1 MVNDDDDTGMGRRWL
16 SVSNNADFT
25 SKNNTGIW
33 WVTINKFRRKK
44 TLHQHTL
51 KKIDLTEWK

>member
-33 WVTINKFRRKK
+33 YE
-44 TLHQHTL
+44 LQ
-51 KKIDLTEWK
+51 